1 MSDDSKSDGDAS
13 AAAEVMDDLQRI
25 ERLEKAGKLNRLLIY
40 ALGGILSLVLLVGL
54 AVALLAPGAEKKV
67 EKPHPSEA
75 NAMALQKEVGA
86 LQLQVDSLQ
95 KQLQDQQKLLLL
107 QQKTALTPAPAPA
120 APQTSNRDRETQQMV
135 ARTLIGQERSYQS
148 SIAALKLGMRDLAGM
163 IAGSRSWLEDYD
175 AELNKPL
182 AESQARVKVLQRWAQ
197 GKSPSP

>member
-1 MSDDSKSDGDAS
+1 MSDDTESDGGAS
-13 AAAEVMDDLQRI
+13 AATEAKDDLQRI
-25 ERLEKAGKLNRLLIY
+25 ELLEKAGKLNRLLIY
-40 ALGGILSLVLLVGL
+40 ALAGGLALVLLTGL
-54 AVALLAPGAEKKV
+54 LVALLGSGDEKKAEK
-67 EKPHPSEA
+67 PDASEA
-75 NAMALQKEVGA
+75 NTQALQKEVGA

-120 APQTSNRDRETQQMV
+120 APQTNNRDKETQQMV
-135 ARTLIGQERSYQS
+135 ARTLIGQERSYQA

-163 IAGSRSWLEDYD
+163 IAGSRSWLEDYE

-182 AESQARVKVLQRWAQ
+182 AESQARIKVLQRWAE

>member
-1 MSDDSKSDGDAS
+1 MSDDSKSDGGAS
-13 AAAEVMDDLQRI
+13 ADAEVMDDLQRI
-25 ERLEKAGKLNRLLIY
+25 ELLEKAGKLNRLLIY
-40 ALGGILSLVLLVGL
+40 ALGGALALVLLAGL
-54 AVALLAPGAEKKV
+54 LLALLAPGDAKKTEKT
-67 EKPHPSEA
+67 HPSEA
-75 NAMALQKEVGA
+75 NTQALQKEVGA

-120 APQTSNRDRETQQMV
+120 APQTSSKDRETLQLV
-135 ARTLIGQERSYQS
+135 ARTLIGQERNYQS

-163 IAGSRSWLEDYD
+163 IAGSRSWLEDYE

-182 AESQARVKVLQRWAQ
+182 AESQARVKALQRWSE

>member
-1 MSDDSKSDGDAS
+1 MSDETESDGGAS
-13 AAAEVMDDLQRI
+13 AAAEVIDDLQRI
-25 ERLEKAGKLNRLLIY
+25 ELLEKAGKLNRLLIY
-40 ALGGILSLVLLVGL
+40 ALGGVLALVLLTGL
-54 AVALLAPGAEKKV
+54 SVALFAPGDAKQA

-75 NAMALQKEVGA
+75 NSQALQKEVGA

-107 QQKTALTPAPAPA
+107 QQKAALTPAPAPA
-120 APQTSNRDRETQQMV
+120 APQTSSRDRETLQML

-163 IAGSRSWLEDYD
+163 IAGSRSWLEDYE

-182 AESQARVKVLQRWAQ
+182 AERQARIKALQRWSE
-197 GKSPSP
+197 GKPPSP